1 MKYVHAY
8 LSIPTTVQEQIS
20 RSLNSELIDEC
31 GEVNTVSEH
40 VAMMI
45 PFYYIPLLLLLIVLV
60 VKLSVK
66 IKTRYWEHEERNV
79 YHFVY
84 SY

>member
-1 MKYVHAY
+1 MKYVHTH

-60 VKLSVK
+60 VKLAVK
-66 IKTRYWEHEERNV
+66 IKARYHTV
-79 YHFVY
+79 IIV
-84 SY
+84 SYVC

>member
-1 MKYVHAY
+1 MQFEVNYLANYYIVHAPRVY
-8 LSIPTTVQEQIS
+8 MLQEQIS

-40 VAMMI
+40 VVMMI
-45 PFYYIPLLLLLIVLV
+45 PLYYIPLLLLLIVLV

-66 IKTRYWEHEERNV
+66 IKARY
-79 YHFVY
+79 
-84 SY
+84 